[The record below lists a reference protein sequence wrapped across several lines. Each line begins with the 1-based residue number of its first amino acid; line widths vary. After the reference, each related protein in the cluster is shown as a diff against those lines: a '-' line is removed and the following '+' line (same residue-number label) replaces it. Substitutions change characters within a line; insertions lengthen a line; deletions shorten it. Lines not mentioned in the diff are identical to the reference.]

1 MEVKRIEMDI
11 KDRLSGGN
19 FQYIGRALTRAD
31 KSGYQFIYR
40 NEKLESLDADVA
52 LSVDITDNV
61 CNGVYYR
68 IRSEQIQN
76 HYIAFW
82 NNFIT
87 TPVSILNVTPL
98 NLEPTPIDA
107 LSADTIVKAIELELQ
122 LFYAVADSYI
132 KDSSKY
138 SLDTYDLPLFSVAR
152 MSVML
157 TDKTPL
163 DWFTLPVGAELKRDV
178 AELVRCKELLQ
189 KQNKEDLCTTL
200 ENAMQMKQ
208 ARINVL
214 KDYFEGNSIQEYMD
228 SASKFFYSQAF
239 RRMYI
244 PMMRKFFKD
253 EVFFSESYVDYSK
266 DIA

>member
-1 MEVKRIEMDI
+1 MEI
-11 KDRLSGGN
+11 KDRLSDGN
-19 FQYIGRALTRAD
+19 FQYVGRALTRAD
-31 KSGYQFIYR
+31 KSDYQFIYR

-52 LSVDITDNV
+52 LSVDITDNI
-61 CNGVYYR
+61 CNGAYYR
-68 IRSEQIQN
+68 IRSEQVKN
-76 HYIAFW
+76 HYIHFW
-82 NNFIT
+82 NDFIT

-98 NLEPTPIDA
+98 NLKPTPIDI
-107 LSADTIVKAIELELQ
+107 LSTDTVVRAIESELQ
-122 LFYAVADSYI
+122 LFYAVADSYTE
-132 KDSSKY
+132 DSKRY
-138 SLDTYDLPLFSVAR
+138 NFDTYELPLFAVAR
-152 MSVML
+152 MSVKL

-163 DWFTLPVGAELKRDV
+163 DWFTLPAGAELKRDI

-189 KQNKEDLCTTL
+189 RQNKEDLCTAL

-228 SASKFFYSQAF
+228 SANKFFYSQAF

-253 EVFFSESYVDYSK
+253 EVFFSESYIDYPK